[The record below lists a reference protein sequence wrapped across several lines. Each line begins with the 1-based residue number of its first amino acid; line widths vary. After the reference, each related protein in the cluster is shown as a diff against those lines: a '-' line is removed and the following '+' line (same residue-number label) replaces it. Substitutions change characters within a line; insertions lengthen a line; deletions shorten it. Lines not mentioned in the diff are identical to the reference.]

1 MIAPNAAEVLN
12 LVGFVTGTAL
22 YAMLLALVLRGSPRG
37 NFLPLATGVLGLVW
51 NLGELAAYAL
61 PRLGYFNQSIGLW
74 AMSFPALGLL
84 AAVVVHSVAR
94 ALPRGIVITVIAY
107 GCSVAASVLHL
118 QTVITGNPEPSSL
131 AFLILTVCYGLI
143 ILALGVLT
151 RAQANGQRVL
161 WVLALALFAVSA
173 SHLGRFHAAADG
185 WAVELI
191 GHHAAIP
198 LAFAILYQDYRF
210 ALADL
215 FLKRALTLIALVA
228 VAFAGYHLA
237 TTLPAGPLAASILM
251 ALWVATSLI
260 SPWLHRR
267 VVRFVDQSL
276 LGRMDYAALG
286 AAIGQALQSRNSV
299 EGVLDAVAERLAPA
313 LDAQRVWWE
322 EEGAAISAES
332 PKTAQALV
340 KTTDLPR
347 YVVNVGGL
355 TGGRRLLSDDLALV
369 ETVVATAARRIDQVR
384 LTNERYEVQLREE
397 EMRKLTAEAELR
409 ALRAQINPHFLFN
422 ALTTIGYLIESA
434 PARAMNTLMQL
445 TALLRGVLRSEG
457 DFTTLGR
464 EIELVEHY
472 LKIEHERFEE
482 RLRLRIDVP
491 QALRHL
497 RIPAL
502 VVQALVENAIK
513 HGVAPSTTGG
523 EVEVTAR
530 RQGPAGAERLHVSVR
545 NTGAP
550 LRMVDGRADLSTGLS
565 AVALAKVDSSTG
577 LSTVALAKVEAPGAK
592 VDHVGVDNVR
602 RRLAVHYGAGATL
615 TLTAEPGRG
624 TVAELVMPLAEAAGI
639 GEDDHDA
646 QAVAGRAGRR

>member
-1 MIAPNAAEVLN
+1 VIAPNAAEVLN

-37 NFLPLATGVLGLVW
+37 NLLPLATGVLGLVW

-228 VAFAGYHLA
+228 VAFAGYSLA
-237 TTLPAGPLAASILM
+237 TMLPAGPLAASILM

-267 VVRFVDQSL
+267 VVRFVDQTL
-276 LGRMDYAALG
+276 LGRLDYAALG
-286 AAIGQALQSRNSV
+286 AGIGQALQSRNSV

-322 EEGAAISAES
+322 EEGAAISSES
-332 PKTAQALV
+332 PRTAQAMV

-384 LTNERYEVQLREE
+384 LTNERYEVQLHEE
-397 EMRKLTAEAELR
+397 EMRKLTAEAELK

-434 PARAMNTLMQL
+434 PPRAMNTLMQL

-502 VVQALVENAIK
+502 VVQPLVENAIK

-530 RQGPAGAERLHVSVR
+530 RQGLAGAERLHLSVR

-550 LRMVDGRADLSTGLS
+550 LQMVDGRADWSTEAS
-565 AVALAKVDSSTG
+565 AKVN
-577 LSTVALAKVEAPGAK
+577 
-592 VDHVGVDNVR
+592 HVGVDNIR
-602 RRLAVHYGAGATL
+602 RRLAVHYGDGGTL

>member
-1 MIAPNAAEVLN
+1 VIAPNAAEVLN

-37 NFLPLATGVLGLVW
+37 NLLPLATGVLGLMW

-61 PRLGYFNQSIGLW
+61 PRLGYFNESIGLW

-94 ALPRGIVITVIAY
+94 GLPRGFILTIVAY
-107 GCSVAASVLHL
+107 GCSLSASVLHL
-118 QTVITGNPEPSSL
+118 QTVVTGNPEPSSL
-131 AFLILTVCYGLI
+131 AFLILTISYSLI
-143 ILALGVLT
+143 ILALGLLT

-173 SHLGRFHAAADG
+173 SHLGRFHAAGDG

-228 VAFAGYHLA
+228 IAFAGYSVA
-237 TTLPAGPLAASILM
+237 TSMPAGPLAASILM
-251 ALWVATSLI
+251 ALWVATSLV

-267 VVRFVDQSL
+267 IVRFVDQSL

-286 AAIGQALQSRNSV
+286 AGIGQAVQSQNAI
-299 EGVLDAVAERLAPA
+299 EGVLDTVVERLAPA
-313 LDAQRVWWE
+313 LDARRAWW
-322 EEGAAISAES
+322 AEDGG
-332 PKTAQALV
+332 PADPAVTAQAV
-340 KTTDLPR
+340 VATTDVPR
-347 YVVNVGGL
+347 YVVRIGEL
-355 TGGRRLLSDDLALV
+355 TGGRRLMSDDFALV
-369 ETVVATAARRIDQVR
+369 DTVVATAARRIDQIR
-384 LTNERYEVQLREE
+384 LTHERYEAQLREE
-397 EMRKLTAEAELR
+397 EMQKLTAEAELK
-409 ALRAQINPHFLFN
+409 ALRAQVNPHFLFN

-434 PARAMNTLMQL
+434 PPRAMNTLMQL

-482 RLRLRIDVP
+482 RLRVRIDVP
-491 QALRHL
+491 QSLRRL

-502 VVQALVENAIK
+502 VVQPLVENAIK

-523 EVEVTAR
+523 DVEITA
-530 RQGPAGAERLHVSVR
+530 GINSGALTITVR

-550 LRMVDGRADLSTGLS
+550 LQAIDGRHDLSTGLS
-565 AVALAKVDSSTG
+565 AAAS
-577 LSTVALAKVEAPGAK
+577 AKVE
-592 VDHVGVDNVR
+592 HLGVDNVR
-602 RRLAVHYGAGATL
+602 RRLAGHYGDGATL
-615 TLTAEPGRG
+615 TLSAEPGRG
-624 TVAELVMPLAEAAGI
+624 TVAELVMPLSEAAGMS
-639 GEDDHDA
+639 EDDHDA
-646 QAVAGRAGRR
+646 HAVAGRAGRR

>member
-22 YAMLLALVLRGSPRG
+22 YAMLLALVLRGLPGAVHG
-37 NFLPLATGVLGLVW
+37 NLDGLPQYLPLATGVLGLIW
-51 NLGELAAYAL
+51 NLGELAAYSL
-61 PRLGYFNQSIGLW
+61 PRLGYFNESIGLW

-94 ALPRGIVITVIAY
+94 ALPRGIMLTVIAY
-107 GCSVAASVLHL
+107 GCSIIASVLHL
-118 QTVITGNPEPSSL
+118 QTVVTGDPGPSSL
-131 AFLILTVCYGLI
+131 AFLILTISYGLI

-151 RAQANGQRVL
+151 RTQANGQRVL

-173 SHLGRFHAAADG
+173 SHLGRFHAAGDG
-185 WAVELI
+185 WAIELI

-228 VAFAGYHLA
+228 IAFAGYSLA
-237 TTLPAGPLAASILM
+237 TTLPAGPLAASVLM
-251 ALWVATSLI
+251 ALWVATSLV

-267 VVRFVDQSL
+267 IVRFVDQSL
-276 LGRMDYAALG
+276 LGRTDYAALG
-286 AAIGQALQSRNSV
+286 AAIGQALQSRNSI
-299 EGVLDAVAERLAPA
+299 EGVLDVVAERLAPA
-313 LDAQRVWWE
+313 LDARRVWWT
-322 EEGAAISAES
+322 EEGAAGDGT
-332 PKTAQALV
+332 PTTTQAMV
-340 KTTDLPR
+340 PATDWPR
-347 YVVNVGGL
+347 YVVSVGEL

-369 ETVVATAARRIDQVR
+369 ETVVATAARRIDQIR
-384 LTNERYEVQLREE
+384 LTHERYEVQLREE
-397 EMRKLTAEAELR
+397 EMQKLTAEAELK
-409 ALRAQINPHFLFN
+409 ALRAQVNPHFLFN

-434 PARAMNTLMQL
+434 PPRAMNTLMQL

-472 LKIEHERFEE
+472 LRIEHERFEE
-482 RLRLRIDVP
+482 RLRVRIDVP
-491 QALRHL
+491 QALRRL

-502 VVQALVENAIK
+502 VVQPLVENAIK

-523 EVEVTAR
+523 DVAVTAR
-530 RQGPAGAERLHVSVR
+530 LDRERLVVSVR

-550 LRMVDGRADLSTGLS
+550 LQPDSGLP
-565 AVALAKVDSSTG
+565 
-577 LSTVALAKVEAPGAK
+577 TVASAR
-592 VDHVGVDNVR
+592 VGVDNIR
-602 RRLAVHYGAGATL
+602 RRLSGHYGERAAL
-615 TLTAEPGRG
+615 TLATDAGRG
-624 TVAELVMPLAEAAGI
+624 TVAELVMPLTEAAGI
-639 GEDDHDA
+639 DEDDHDA
-646 QAVAGRAGRR
+646 HAVAGRAGRR

>member
-37 NFLPLATGVLGLVW
+37 NLLPLATAVLGLVW
-51 NLGELAAYAL
+51 NLGEIAAYAL
-61 PRLGYFNQSIGLW
+61 PKLGYFNESIGLW

-94 ALPRGIVITVIAY
+94 ALPRGFVLTVIAY
-107 GCSVAASVLHL
+107 GCSIVASGLHL
-118 QTVITGNPEPSSL
+118 QTVVTGDPEPSSL

-173 SHLGRFHAAADG
+173 SHLGRFHAVADG

-215 FLKRALTLIALVA
+215 FLKRALMLIALVA
-228 VAFAGYHLA
+228 IAFAGYSVA
-237 TTLPAGPLAASILM
+237 TLLPAGPLAASVLM
-251 ALWVATSLI
+251 ALWVATSLV
-260 SPWLHRR
+260 SPWLNRR
-267 VVRFVDQSL
+267 IVRFVDQSL
-276 LGRMDYAALG
+276 LGRMDYAELG
-286 AAIGQALQSRNSV
+286 AGIGQALQSRNSID
-299 EGVLDAVAERLAPA
+299 GVLDTVAERLAPA
-313 LDAQRVWWE
+313 LDSHRVWWV
-322 EEGAAISAES
+322 EEGAPASGES
-332 PKTAQALV
+332 SKTQALV
-340 KTTDLPR
+340 PTTDLPR
-347 YVVNVGGL
+347 FVVNVGEL

-369 ETVVATAARRIDQVR
+369 DTVLATAARRIDQIR

-397 EMRKLTAEAELR
+397 EMQKLTAEAELK
-409 ALRAQINPHFLFN
+409 ALRAQVNPHFLFN

-434 PARAMNTLMQL
+434 PPRAMNTLMQL

-482 RLRLRIDVP
+482 RLRVRIEVP
-491 QALRHL
+491 QSLRHL

-502 VVQALVENAIK
+502 VIQPLVENAIK

-523 EVEVTAR
+523 DVEIT
-530 RQGPAGAERLHVSVR
+530 AERDHDRLLVTVR

-550 LRMVDGRADLSTGLS
+550 LVALEGRSDLS
-565 AVALAKVDSSTG
+565 AVARSAK
-577 LSTVALAKVEAPGAK
+577 AE
-592 VDHVGVDNVR
+592 HVGVDNIR
-602 RRLAVHYGAGATL
+602 RRLTGHYGDGATL
-615 TLTAEPGRG
+615 SLAAEPGRG
-624 TVAELVMPLAEAAGI
+624 TVAQLVMPLVEAAGMN
-639 GEDDHDA
+639 EDDHDA
-646 QAVAGRAGRR
+646 QAVAGRTGRR

>member
-37 NFLPLATGVLGLVW
+37 NLLPLATGVLGLVW

-61 PRLGYFNQSIGLW
+61 PRLGYFTQSIGLW

-107 GCSVAASVLHL
+107 GCSVVASVLHL

-151 RAQANGQRVL
+151 RAQANGRRVL

-173 SHLGRFHAAADG
+173 SHLGRSHAAADG

-228 VAFAGYHLA
+228 VAFAGYNLA

-286 AAIGQALQSRNSV
+286 AGIGQALQSRNSV

-313 LDAQRVWWE
+313 LNAQRVWWE

-397 EMRKLTAEAELR
+397 EMQKLTAEAELK

-434 PARAMNTLMQL
+434 PPRAMNTLMQL

-472 LKIEHERFEE
+472 LQIEHERFEE

-502 VVQALVENAIK
+502 VVQPLVENAIK

-530 RQGPAGAERLHVSVR
+530 RDGMAGRERLCVSVR

-550 LRMVDGRADLSTGLS
+550 LQMVDGRADLSTI
-565 AVALAKVDSSTG
+565 
-577 LSTVALAKVEAPGAK
+577 APGAK
-592 VDHVGVDNVR
+592 VDHVGVDNIR

-624 TVAELVMPLAEAAGI
+624 TVAELVMPLAEAGGI

>member
-22 YAMLLALVLRGSPRG
+22 YAMLLALVLRGSPTG
-37 NFLPLATGVLGLVW
+37 NQLPLATAVLGLVW

-61 PRLGYFNQSIGLW
+61 PRLGYFTESIGLW

-94 ALPRGIVITVIAY
+94 PLPRGAAITVVAY
-107 GCSVAASVLHL
+107 GCSLAASLLHL
-118 QTVITGNPEPSSL
+118 QTVFTGDPEPSSL
-131 AFLILTVCYGLI
+131 AFLILTICYGLI
-143 ILALGVLT
+143 IVALGVLT
-151 RAQANGQRVL
+151 RAQANGRRVL

-173 SHLGRFHAAADG
+173 SHLGRFHAAANG

-228 VAFAGYHLA
+228 VAFAGYSLA
-237 TTLPAGPLAASILM
+237 TTLPAGPLAAGILM

-267 VVRFVDQSL
+267 IVRFVDQSL

-286 AAIGQALQSRNSV
+286 AGIGQALHSRSTI
-299 EGVLDAVAERLAPA
+299 EGVLDTVTERLAPA
-313 LDAQRVWWE
+313 LDAERVWWV
-322 EEGAAISAES
+322 EEGPAPGGEKPA
-332 PKTAQALV
+332 TAQAV
-340 KTTDLPR
+340 VPTTDLPR
-347 YVVNVGGL
+347 YLVRVGEL

-369 ETVVATAARRIDQVR
+369 ETVVATAARRIDQIR
-384 LTNERYEVQLREE
+384 LTHERYEIQLREE

-409 ALRAQINPHFLFN
+409 ALRAQVNPHFLFN

-434 PARAMNTLMQL
+434 PPRAMNTLMQL

-472 LKIEHERFEE
+472 LEIEHERFEE
-482 RLRLRIDVP
+482 RLRVRVDVP
-491 QALRHL
+491 QALRGL

-502 VVQALVENAIK
+502 VVQPLVENAIK
-513 HGVAPSTTGG
+513 HGVAPSATGG
-523 EVEVTAR
+523 DVEITAR
-530 RQGPAGAERLHVSVR
+530 AEGARLRVSVR

-550 LRMVDGRADLSTGLS
+550 LRISNGRIGLPT
-565 AVALAKVDSSTG
+565 D
-577 LSTVALAKVEAPGAK
+577 LSTVASAKVEAPGAK
-592 VDHVGVDNVR
+592 VGVDNVR
-602 RRLAVHYGAGATL
+602 RRLAGHYGDGATL
-615 TLTAEPGRG
+615 TLEAEPGRG
-624 TVAELVMPLAEAAGI
+624 TVAELVMPLVEAAGMN
-639 GEDDHDA
+639 EDDRDA
-646 QAVAGRAGRR
+646 QAAAGRAGRR

>member
-22 YAMLLALVLRGSPRG
+22 YAMLLALVLRESPRG
-37 NFLPLATGVLGLVW
+37 NLLPLATGVLGLVW

-61 PRLGYFNQSIGLW
+61 PRLGYFTESIGLW

-94 ALPRGIVITVIAY
+94 GLPRGLIITVIAY
-107 GCSVAASVLHL
+107 ACSVLASVLHL
-118 QTVITGNPEPSSL
+118 QTVVTGDPEPSSL
-131 AFLILTVCYGLI
+131 AFLILTICYGLI

-173 SHLGRFHAAADG
+173 SHLGRFHAVADG

-215 FLKRALTLIALVA
+215 FLKRALTLIALVTI
-228 VAFAGYHLA
+228 AFSGYSLA
-237 TTLPAGPLAASILM
+237 TLLPAGPLAASLLM

-267 VVRFVDQSL
+267 IVRFVDQSL

-286 AAIGQALQSRNSV
+286 AGIGQALQSQNTID
-299 EGVLDAVAERLAPA
+299 GVLDTVAERLAPA
-313 LDAQRVWWE
+313 LDARRVWW
-322 EEGAAISAES
+322 AEDGD
-332 PKTAQALV
+332 PAGVDAPATTQAPV
-340 KTTDLPR
+340 TTTDRPR
-347 YVVNVGGL
+347 YVVKVGEL
-355 TGGRRLLSDDLALV
+355 TGGRRLLSDDFALV
-369 ETVVATAARRIDQVR
+369 DTVVATAARRIDQIR
-384 LTNERYEVQLREE
+384 LTHERYEAQLREE
-397 EMRKLTAEAELR
+397 EMLKLTAEAELK
-409 ALRAQINPHFLFN
+409 ALRAQVNPHFLFN

-434 PARAMNTLMQL
+434 PDRAMNTLMQL

-482 RLRLRIDVP
+482 RLRVRIDVP
-491 QALRHL
+491 QALRRL

-502 VVQALVENAIK
+502 VVQPLVENAIK

-523 EVEVTAR
+523 DVEVIAR
-530 RQGPAGAERLHVSVR
+530 SDDGRLVITVR

-550 LRMVDGRADLSTGLS
+550 LHPGSPRDAGEHLG
-565 AVALAKVDSSTG
+565 
-577 LSTVALAKVEAPGAK
+577 VE
-592 VDHVGVDNVR
+592 NVR
-602 RRLAVHYGAGATL
+602 RRLAGHYGDGATL
-615 TLTAEPGRG
+615 TLAAEPGQG
-624 TVAELVMPLAEAAGI
+624 TVAELVMPLVETAGMN
-639 GEDDHDA
+639 EDGHDA
-646 QAVAGRAGRR
+646 HAVAGRAGRR

>member
-22 YAMLLALVLRGSPRG
+22 YAMLLALVLRGGHDKPKGLSPRAEGGAAG
-37 NFLPLATGVLGLVW
+37 NFLPLATAVLGLVW
-51 NLGELAAYAL
+51 NLGELTAYAL
-61 PRLGYFNQSIGLW
+61 PRLGYFNESIGLW

-107 GCSVAASVLHL
+107 GCSIVASVLHL
-118 QTVITGNPEPSSL
+118 QTVVTGNPEPSSL

-143 ILALGVLT
+143 IVALGVLT
-151 RAQANGQRVL
+151 RTQANGQRVL
-161 WVLALALFAVSA
+161 WVLALVLFAVSA
-173 SHLGRFHAAADG
+173 SHLGRFHAAGDG

-191 GHHAAIP
+191 GHHAAVP

-215 FLKRALTLIALVA
+215 FLKQALTLIALVA
-228 VAFAGYHLA
+228 IAFAGYSAA
-237 TTLPAGPLAASILM
+237 TMLPAGPLAAGLLM
-251 ALWVATSLI
+251 ALWVSTSLV

-267 VVRFVDQSL
+267 IVRFVDQSL

-286 AAIGQALQSRNSV
+286 AGIGQALQSKSSIV
-299 EGVLDAVAERLAPA
+299 GVLETVAERLAPA

-322 EEGAAISAES
+322 EDGVESGATP

-340 KTTDLPR
+340 PVTDQPR
-347 YVVNVGGL
+347 FVVKVGEL

-369 ETVVATAARRIDQVR
+369 EAVVGTAARRIDQIR

-397 EMRKLTAEAELR
+397 EMQKLTAEAELK
-409 ALRAQINPHFLFN
+409 ALRAQVNPHFLFN

-434 PARAMNTLMQL
+434 PPRAMHTLMQL

-472 LKIEHERFEE
+472 LVIEHERFEE
-482 RLRLRIDVP
+482 RLRVRIDVP
-491 QALRHL
+491 QALRLL

-502 VVQALVENAIK
+502 VIQPLVENAIK

-523 EVEVTAR
+523 DVEVTAR
-530 RQGPAGAERLHVSVR
+530 VDAEGGGARLRIAVR

-550 LRMVDGRADLSTGLS
+550 LHPA
-565 AVALAKVDSSTG
+565 
-577 LSTVALAKVEAPGAK
+577 APGDAR
-592 VDHVGVDNVR
+592 DHLGVDNVR
-602 RRLAVHYGAGATL
+602 RRLAGHYGEGASL

-624 TVAELVMPLAEAAGI
+624 TVAELVLPLADVAGI
-639 GEDDHDA
+639 DKDDLDA
-646 QAVAGRAGRR
+646 QVVTGRTGRR

>member
-1 MIAPNAAEVLN
+1 VIAPNAAEVLN

-37 NFLPLATGVLGLVW
+37 HLQGDTEGPPHRNLLPLATAVLGLVW

-61 PRLGYFNQSIGLW
+61 PRLGYFSESIGLW

-94 ALPRGIVITVIAY
+94 GLPRGIVLTVIAY
-107 GCSVAASVLHL
+107 GCSILASVLHL
-118 QTVITGNPEPSSL
+118 QTVITGDPQPSSL
-131 AFLILTVCYGLI
+131 AFLILTICYGLI

-151 RAQANGQRVL
+151 RTQANGQRVL

-173 SHLGRFHAAADG
+173 SHLGRFHAVADG

-228 VAFAGYHLA
+228 IAFAGYSLA

-267 VVRFVDQSL
+267 IVRFVDQSL
-276 LGRMDYAALG
+276 LGRRDYAALG
-286 AAIGQALQSRNSV
+286 ADIGQVLQSLNSID
-299 EGVLDAVAERLAPA
+299 GVLNTVAERLAPA
-313 LDAQRVWWE
+313 LDAQRVWWIE
-322 EEGAAISAES
+322 DGAAAAGTKV
-332 PKTAQALV
+332 PALRPAAKTTQALV
-340 KTTDLPR
+340 PTTDLPR
-347 YVVNVGGL
+347 YVVRVGEL

-369 ETVVATAARRIDQVR
+369 ETVVATAARRIDQIR

-397 EMRKLTAEAELR
+397 EMQKLTAEAELK
-409 ALRAQINPHFLFN
+409 ALRAQVNPHFLFN
-422 ALTTIGYLIESA
+422 ALTTIGYLIETA
-434 PARAMNTLMQL
+434 PPRAMNTLMQL

-482 RLRLRIDVP
+482 RLRVRIDVP

-502 VVQALVENAIK
+502 VVQPLVENAIK

-523 EVEVTAR
+523 DVDVTAR
-530 RQGPAGAERLHVSVR
+530 LETDGGFNRLRVSVR

-550 LRMVDGRADLSTGLS
+550 LHPS
-565 AVALAKVDSSTG
+565 APRDAS
-577 LSTVALAKVEAPGAK
+577 EQ
-592 VDHVGVDNVR
+592 VGVDNVR
-602 RRLAVHYGAGATL
+602 RRLAGHYGEGASL
-615 TLTAEPGRG
+615 TLAAEPGRG
-624 TVAELVMPLAEAAGI
+624 TIAELVVPLTEVAGMDK
-639 GEDDHDA
+639 DDHDA
-646 QAVAGRAGRR
+646 HAVAGRTGRR

>member
-22 YAMLLALVLRGSPRG
+22 YAMLLALVLRGWPTGTLQG
-37 NFLPLATGVLGLVW
+37 NPEGLPPQWLPLATGVLGLIW
-51 NLGELAAYAL
+51 NLGELSAYAL
-61 PRLGYFNQSIGLW
+61 PRLGYFNESIGLW

-94 ALPRGIVITVIAY
+94 GLRRGFVLTAIAY
-107 GCSVAASVLHL
+107 GCSIAASVLHL
-118 QTVITGNPEPSSL
+118 QTVITGDPEPSSL

-228 VAFAGYHLA
+228 VAFAGYSVA
-237 TTLPAGPLAASILM
+237 TSMPAGPLAASILM
-251 ALWVATSLI
+251 ALWVATSLV

-267 VVRFVDQSL
+267 IVRFVDQSL

-286 AAIGQALQSRNSV
+286 AGIGQALQSQGSI
-299 EGVLDAVAERLAPA
+299 EGVLDMVTERLAPA
-313 LDAQRVWWE
+313 LDARRVWWAE
-322 EEGAAISAES
+322 DGGPADPAI
-332 PKTAQALV
+332 TAQAV
-340 KTTDLPR
+340 VATTDLPR
-347 YVVNVGGL
+347 YVVRIGEL
-355 TGGRRLLSDDLALV
+355 TGGRRLLSDDFALV
-369 ETVVATAARRIDQVR
+369 DTVVATAARRIDQIR
-384 LTNERYEVQLREE
+384 LTHERYEAQLREE
-397 EMRKLTAEAELR
+397 EMQKLTAEAELK
-409 ALRAQINPHFLFN
+409 ALRAQVNPHFLFN

-434 PARAMNTLMQL
+434 PPRAMATLMQL

-482 RLRLRIDVP
+482 RLRVRIDVP
-491 QALRHL
+491 QALRRL

-502 VVQALVENAIK
+502 VVQPLVENAIK

-523 EVEVTAR
+523 DVEVAAR
-530 RQGPAGAERLHVSVR
+530 LDGRQLIVTVR

-550 LRMVDGRADLSTGLS
+550 LRPDAGLT
-565 AVALAKVDSSTG
+565 AEVPA
-577 LSTVALAKVEAPGAK
+577 GA
-592 VDHVGVDNVR
+592 HGARVGVDNIR
-602 RRLAVHYGAGATL
+602 RRLSGHYGDRATL
-615 TLTAEPGRG
+615 SLTAQPGRG
-624 TVAELVMPLAEAAGI
+624 TVAELVMPIDEASGMN
-639 GEDDHDA
+639 EDDRDA

>member
-22 YAMLLALVLRGSPRG
+22 YAMLLALVLRGSPG
-37 NFLPLATGVLGLVW
+37 AKVQGHSPPQYLPLATGVLGLVW
-51 NLGELAAYAL
+51 NLGELAAYFL
-61 PRLGYFNQSIGLW
+61 PRLGYFNESIGLW
-74 AMSFPALGLL
+74 AISFPALGLL

-94 ALPRGIVITVIAY
+94 ALPRGLVLTVIAY
-107 GCSVAASVLHL
+107 GCSIVASVLHL

-131 AFLILTVCYGLI
+131 AFLILTICYGLI

-185 WAVELI
+185 WAVELV

-228 VAFAGYHLA
+228 IAFAGYSLA
-237 TTLPAGPLAASILM
+237 TQLPAGPLAASLLM
-251 ALWVATSLI
+251 ALWVATSLV
-260 SPWLHRR
+260 SPWLHRLI
-267 VVRFVDQSL
+267 VRFVDHSL
-276 LGRMDYAALG
+276 LGRTDYAAL
-286 AAIGQALQSRNSV
+286 AAGIGQGLQARSTID
-299 EGVLDAVAERLAPA
+299 GVLDMVAARLAPA
-313 LDAQRVWWE
+313 LDARRVWWE
-322 EEGAAISAES
+322 EDGAAAGGE
-332 PKTAQALV
+332 PPWTTQAMV
-340 KTTDLPR
+340 PTTDLPR
-347 YVVNVGGL
+347 YVVNVGEL

-369 ETVVATAARRIDQVR
+369 ETVVATAARRIDQIR
-384 LTNERYEVQLREE
+384 LTHERYEVQLREE
-397 EMRKLTAEAELR
+397 EMQKLTAEAELK
-409 ALRAQINPHFLFN
+409 ALRAQVNPHFLFN

-434 PARAMNTLMQL
+434 PPRALNTLMQL

-457 DFTTLGR
+457 EFTTLGR

-482 RLRLRIDVP
+482 RLRVRVDVP
-491 QALRHL
+491 PVLRHL

-502 VVQALVENAIK
+502 VVQPLVENAIK

-523 EVEVTAR
+523 DVEVAAR
-530 RQGPAGAERLHVSVR
+530 LDVVDGVERLHIVVC

-550 LRMVDGRADLSTGLS
+550 LHPGALRDLGLPP
-565 AVALAKVDSSTG
+565 V
-577 LSTVALAKVEAPGAK
+577 APGAK
-592 VDHVGVDNVR
+592 VGVDNVR
-602 RRLAVHYGAGATL
+602 RRLAGHYGARATL
-615 TLTAEPGRG
+615 TLATAPGRG
-624 TVAELVMPLAEAAGI
+624 TVAELVVPLAAAA
-639 GEDDHDA
+639 ELEKDDRDA

>member
-37 NFLPLATGVLGLVW
+37 NLLPLATGVLGLVW

-61 PRLGYFNQSIGLW
+61 PRLGYFTQSIGLW

-107 GCSVAASVLHL
+107 GCSVVASVLHL

-151 RAQANGQRVL
+151 RAQANGRRVL

-173 SHLGRFHAAADG
+173 SHLGRSHAAADG

-228 VAFAGYHLA
+228 VAFAGYNLA

-286 AAIGQALQSRNSV
+286 AGIGQALQSRNSV

-313 LDAQRVWWE
+313 LNAQRVWWE

-434 PARAMNTLMQL
+434 PPRAMNTLMQL

-472 LKIEHERFEE
+472 LQIEHERFEE

-502 VVQALVENAIK
+502 VVQPLVENAIK

-530 RQGPAGAERLHVSVR
+530 RDGMAGRERLCVSVR

-550 LRMVDGRADLSTGLS
+550 LHTS
-565 AVALAKVDSSTG
+565 APRDAR
-577 LSTVALAKVEAPGAK
+577 
-592 VDHVGVDNVR
+592 DHVGVDNIR

-624 TVAELVMPLAEAAGI
+624 TVAELVMPLAEAGGI